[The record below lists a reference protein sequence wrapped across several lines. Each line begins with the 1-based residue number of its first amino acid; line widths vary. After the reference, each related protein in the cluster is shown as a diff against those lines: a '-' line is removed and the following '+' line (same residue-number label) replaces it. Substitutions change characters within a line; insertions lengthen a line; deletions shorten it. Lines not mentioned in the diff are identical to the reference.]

1 MPNHTIV
8 GLLEATYEEEKLNLL
23 NVYAN
28 YIKTPKTYTGDI
40 EIAATAHF
48 LGININIVIN
58 DNFNYKSYWYYR
70 SIQDTNE
77 TINILYINSNH
88 FILLIRKN
96 NIKDVNINV
105 DIKENKKGLEKFIKA
120 KKHQ

>member
-1 MPNHTIV
+1 MPDHTIV
-8 GLLEATYEEEKLNLL
+8 GLLGPTYEEEKLNLL

-58 DNFNYKSYWYYR
+58 DNFIINHIGIIGAYK
-70 SIQDTNE
+70 TPM
-77 TINILYINSNH
+77 
-88 FILLIRKN
+88 KP
-96 NIKDVNINV
+96 
-105 DIKENKKGLEKFIKA
+105 
-120 KKHQ
+120 